1 MTTQPP
7 EAERLH
13 HLLDRLLRGVIL
25 PEEAEQL
32 AALVRELEQREA
44 TLTHMVTVAAQQ
56 NEALGI
62 ALRATP

>member
-1 MTTQPP
+1 MTTQSDPV
-7 EAERLH
+7 H

-32 AALVRELEQREA
+32 AKLVAELEQREA

-56 NEALGI
+56 IDALGTT
-62 ALRATP
+62 LRATL